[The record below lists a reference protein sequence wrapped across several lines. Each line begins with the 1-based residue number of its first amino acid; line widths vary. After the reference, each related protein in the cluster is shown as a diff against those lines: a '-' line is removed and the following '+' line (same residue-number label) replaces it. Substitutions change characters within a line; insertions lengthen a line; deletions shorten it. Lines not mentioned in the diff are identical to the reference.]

1 MTKDYVKIMGLKF
14 DPIEGL
20 LVTQDAN
27 RENLVSAAEYA
38 QERDDKNTIWVVV
51 PCQCVLKTI
60 KHIKTECMF

>member
-20 LVTQDAN
+20 EVVQDAN
-27 RENLVSAAEYA
+27 RQDLVSAAEFA

-51 PCQCVLKTI
+51 PCQCSLA
-60 KHIKTECMF
+60 